1 MESLEFAQQQIELL
15 RVKSM
20 QDEGEMLRRL
30 VDWEENVKRGHSVA
44 AHEKGR
50 ISAFNDVQKLLNEM
64 KE

>member
-1 MESLEFAQQQIELL
+1 MENLEFVQQQIELL

-30 VDWEENVKRGHSVA
+30 VDWKANVIRGEQVA

-50 ISAFNDVQKLLNEM
+50 ISAFNDVQNLINGM

>member
-1 MESLEFAQQQIELL
+1 MESLEFVQQQIELL

-30 VDWEENVKRGHSVA
+30 VDWEENVKRGHAVS

-50 ISAFNDVQKLLNEM
+50 ISALNDVQKLIDGM